1 MGHMDDA
8 ILIVSNKLWFCL
20 SSSVIMIFLVEPWQH
35 AGLVYE
41 GSEIMKRMKGVRRP
55 IAKERIAFSD
65 FRKTLYGCSYFVD
78 FHKILS
84 KKHSVSTAM
93 CKKACNDCL

>member
-1 MGHMDDA
+1 MKFITFDEKKSEDSDVDEDFMDSDDPNA
-8 ILIVSNKLWFCL
+8 
-20 SSSVIMIFLVEPWQH
+20 
-35 AGLVYE
+35 
-41 GSEIMKRMKGVRRP
+41 EIMKRMKGVRRP